1 MTPYHKI
8 DSLFKRDKDGNM
20 LWGEY
25 SRPEFAYL
33 SENTWMFTE
42 KIDGTNI
49 RVMIDTPS
57 RKVTFGGRTD
67 NAQIPAKLYTR
78 LAEMF
83 GDHSRLFDQFPDGA
97 CLYGEG
103 YGDGIQKAGKL
114 YGDIN
119 FILFDVKIGNW
130 WLTREDREAVAESI
144 GINIVPVRGS
154 GPLRALQ
161 GMVEG
166 GIVSYVGDRDTIFFA
181 EGLIAEPVVPLFDR
195 GGRRIITK
203 LKARDYR

>member
-1 MTPYHKI
+1 MLPYHKI
-8 DSLFKRDKDGNM
+8 DSLFMRDKDGSM
-20 LWGEY
+20 LWGEF
-25 SRPEFAYL
+25 SRSEFAYL

-49 RVMIDTPS
+49 RIMIDTPS

-67 NAQIPAKLYTR
+67 NAQIPARLYTR

-83 GDHSRLFDQFPDGA
+83 ADRDRLFDQFPDGA

-103 YGDGIQKAGKL
+103 YGDGIQKVGKL
-114 YGDIN
+114 YGDID

-130 WLTREDREAVAESI
+130 WLTRENRETVADSLDI
-144 GINIVPVRGS
+144 KIVPIRGS
-154 GPLRALQ
+154 GTLRELQ
-161 GMVEG
+161 GRVEAG
-166 GIVSYVGDRDTIFFA
+166 VISSLGDTPFFA

-203 LKARDYR
+203 LKARDYC